1 MGTPRV
7 LPNVTPDV
15 TNESS
20 RVATTEVRSA
30 CPRAGKQFPSMAKN
44 ILVISCDIRE
54 TRAAL
59 IENGIIAELHIERKG
74 RQSSTVGNVY
84 LGKVTRVLPGLQ
96 AAFIDI
102 GQERAAFLHVED
114 LIRPDDFD
122 EYLAG
127 GRKLARGEGGA
138 EEGGSI
144 ELDESEGGEAAE
156 SGEVANASSA
166 EASRAGGSEPPDEDE
181 GVPSEPEPVPST
193 TDLSRETN
201 ELEATVSYDNWPAPA
216 PTKHRGGTNGTSSV
230 KHALVEEVVEEI
242 VEVTEG
248 PVTEAALSSVALPP
262 SSSPITLSADV
273 GSSPLIAGVPAAPFS
288 ADELL
293 ARGSHDDDD
302 DSSHSFNSAP
312 TLDELPEDE
321 DGFPDSEEDSEESD
335 EDEEGDDDEADDHDD
350 HEEAAVPADVTSEVR
365 LDHIQPDSPMADAS
379 VPLIVLEDES
389 ETEEDDDILDG
400 DDLPGFTVSEPGE
413 PVPRAPAP
421 ARTAE
426 RGERGGRRRR
436 GRRRGS
442 SGEAREGRERRG
454 GSEARGGSRGER
466 SGSRGGERSGSRGG
480 EHRGGGERRGGRPAQ
495 NMPGRISKSTPI
507 REVVREGQEIIVQ
520 VTKDPIGT
528 KGARCSSHISLPG
541 RYVVYLPTVDHIGI
555 SKRIGN
561 DKERARLR
569 EAIEA
574 MKPPSGGLIVR
585 TVAEGLTKKGL
596 KQDVGYLVRLWG
608 EIAKKREGAK
618 APHCLSSELD
628 LVLKVAR
635 DLFTDEVDEVV
646 IDDKQQYER
655 LCRFVEMFAP
665 DRVKNVKLYD
675 EEEPIFDEYGIEDE
689 IGRALSRKVPLPS
702 GGYLIIDQAEALTAI
717 DVNTGRFV
725 GKGSKDMEET
735 ILKTNL
741 EAVNEIAYQLRF
753 RNIGGLIILDL
764 IDMEQHKNREKVRR
778 TLEELLQK
786 DKAKTTLNRIS
797 ELGLIEMTRKRTRES
812 LGRLMHEPC
821 FYCDGTGQLQSKET
835 IAYEILREIRRKRAT
850 LPGYSVVVNAHPAV
864 ADVLNGAE
872 REAVA
877 DAENRFMRKIVVVPR
892 KEYHLEQFD
901 LQGK

>member
-1 MGTPRV
+1 
-7 LPNVTPDV
+7 
-15 TNESS
+15 
-20 RVATTEVRSA
+20 
-30 CPRAGKQFPSMAKN
+30 MAKN
-44 ILVISCDIRE
+44 ILVLSCDFRE

-59 IENGIIAELHIERKG
+59 IEDGIIAELHIERKG

-127 GRKLARGEGGA
+127 GRKLARA
-138 EEGGSI
+138 NEETAVG
-144 ELDESEGGEAAE
+144 ESEDEAEAVVAEAENAEAAAAGAGEA
-156 SGEVANASSA
+156 G
-166 EASRAGGSEPPDEDE
+166 
-181 GVPSEPEPVPST
+181 
-193 TDLSRETN
+193 
-201 ELEATVSYDNWPAPA
+201 EATPRTDSAAPA
-216 PTKHRGGTNGTSSV
+216 EDAVITGPESAS
-230 KHALVEEVVEEI
+230 
-242 VEVTEG
+242 EG
-248 PVTEAALSSVALPP
+248 APVALPP
-262 SSSPITLSADV
+262 QNDLETTVAYGSWPESQAGRPRNGAAKLDRALTAEAD
-273 GSSPLIAGVPAAPFS
+273 GVPSSEPVTSPRRSRSSAPPRIAAPVS
-288 ADELL
+288 PPIRSHAEASVAVPASTPSVHDLVPPAEGSGEELL
-293 ARGSHDDDD
+293 VSGTSGEAFESG
-302 DSSHSFNSAP
+302 HSLHSAP
-312 TLDELPEDE
+312 TLDELPDDDDDDLDADADLDGDDE
-321 DGFPDSEEDSEESD
+321 D
-335 EDEEGDDDEADDHDD
+335 DDDDAEVSGLPDATPSGARIDALDLSPADAKG
-350 HEEAAVPADVTSEVR
+350 EAAA
-365 LDHIQPDSPMADAS
+365 
-379 VPLIVLEDES
+379 
-389 ETEEDDDILDG
+389 TEEDDDLDTG
-400 DDLPGFTVSEPGE
+400 DLPGFTITDPGE

-421 ARTAE
+421 ARADD
-426 RGERGGRRRR
+426 RGGRGPGGGGRRRR
-436 GRRRGS
+436 GRGRGGDRPAGAPGADAQARGPGRGDNRGS
-442 SGEAREGRERRG
+442 RAPG
-454 GSEARGGSRGER
+454 GQESRPPGGGGGGSRGDSR
-466 SGSRGGERSGSRGG
+466 NSDSRGGGGGSRD
-480 EHRGGGERRGGRPAQ
+480 RRGGRSGGHGRSDG
-495 NMPGRISKSTPI
+495 MPGRISKTTPI
-507 REVVREGQEIIVQ
+507 RDVVREGQEIIVQ

-555 SKRIGN
+555 SKRIGS

-618 APHCLSSELD
+618 SPFVLSSELD

-665 DRVKNVKLYD
+665 DRVKDVKFYD
-675 EEEPIFDEYGIEDE
+675 EDEPIFDEYGIEDE
-689 IGRALSRKVPLPS
+689 IQRALSRKVPLPS
-702 GGYLIIDQAEALTAI
+702 GGHLVIDQAEALTAI

-764 IDMEQHKNREKVRR
+764 IDMELHKNREKVRR

-835 IAYEILREIRRKRAT
+835 IAYEIMRELRRKKGN
-850 LPGYSVVVNAHPAV
+850 LPGYSVIVNAHPAV
-864 ADVLNGAE
+864 ADVLNSTEKAS
-872 REAVA
+872 VT
-877 DAENRFMRKIVVVPR
+877 DAENKYMRKIIVVPR

-901 LQGK
+901 LVGK